1 MREEKSAHIT
11 KNSPQLSAP
20 ANRAAGSGLHRS
32 KTRIAP
38 WAVLFWLCVW
48 QLASMLI
55 NQRILLVSPVR
66 VILRLIELIPT
77 EDFLASLLHSLLH
90 ITGGFLAALLA
101 AGLLA
106 ALSARFRAA
115 SELLAPLM
123 LAIRTIPVVSFIIL
137 ALFFVSSKY
146 LAILISFLMGL
157 PIIYQ
162 NLLEGIRQ
170 LRESQE
176 SRQLMEMSRLFR
188 LRPYRRMR
196 YIILG
201 QLMPYLRAA
210 CSSAIGLCWKAG
222 AAAEVIGMPD
232 KSIGEKLQQA
242 KIYLN
247 TPDLLAWTLVLVLV
261 SLSFEKI
268 FLKLLSTAEKKTRVI
283 PGKITD
289 KNSAETGEVE
299 NNTVGMSTADADT
312 AEKERSKNRPVSI
325 RIRNLS
331 KSFGGKSV
339 LENFSADL
347 PAGSI
352 SALMAPSGSGKTTLL
367 NLIAGLMP
375 ADDGSI
381 VFDTEESGNAHPVS
395 FSAGKNDDC
404 RTVSFNTGKNEDCRT
419 VTFSAGKNG
428 NCRTVSFSAVF
439 QEDRLLNEM
448 TAESNVRLVNPS
460 LNLSDT
466 INAMAD
472 LGLRESAQ
480 QSVRELSG
488 GMKRRVAILRAV
500 LHDSDILLLDEPFQG
515 LDEETRKTVISFLR
529 KKAENR
535 TVLLIT
541 HNKEDAE
548 DCGAEQILHLPRE

>member
-289 KNSAETGEVE
+289 KNSK
-299 NNTVGMSTADADT
+299 D
-312 AEKERSKNRPVSI
+312 RSEGRPVGI

-404 RTVSFNTGKNEDCRT
+404 RTVSF
-419 VTFSAGKNG
+419 
-428 NCRTVSFSAVF
+428 SAVF

-460 LNLSDT
+460 LSLSDT
-466 INAMAD
+466 INAMAE
-472 LGLRESAQ
+472 LGLRESTH

-548 DCGAEQILHLPRE
+548 DCGAEQILHLSLGPTS

>member
-176 SRQLMEMSRLFR
+176 SRQLIEMSRLFR

-289 KNSAETGEVE
+289 KNSK
-299 NNTVGMSTADADT
+299 D
-312 AEKERSKNRPVSI
+312 RSEGRPVGI

-404 RTVSFNTGKNEDCRT
+404 RTVSF
-419 VTFSAGKNG
+419 
-428 NCRTVSFSAVF
+428 SAVF

-460 LNLSDT
+460 LSLSDT
-466 INAMAD
+466 INAMAE
-472 LGLRESAQ
+472 LGLRESTH

>member
-11 KNSPQLSAP
+11 KNSPQQSAP
-20 ANRAAGSGLHRS
+20 LNRAAGSGLHRS

-289 KNSAETGEVE
+289 KNSK
-299 NNTVGMSTADADT
+299 D
-312 AEKERSKNRPVSI
+312 RSEGRPVSI

-381 VFDTEESGNAHPVS
+381 VLDTEESGNAHPVS
-395 FSAGKNDDC
+395 FSAGKNNDC
-404 RTVSFNTGKNEDCRT
+404 RTVSFNTGKNEDFRT

-428 NCRTVSFSAVF
+428 DCRTVTFSAVF

-460 LNLSDT
+460 LSLSDT
-466 INAMAD
+466 INAMAE
-472 LGLRESAQ
+472 LGLRESTH

>member
-11 KNSPQLSAP
+11 KNSPQQSAP
-20 ANRAAGSGLHRS
+20 LNRAAGSGLHRS

-176 SRQLMEMSRLFR
+176 SRQLIEMSRLFR

-289 KNSAETGEVE
+289 KNSK
-299 NNTVGMSTADADT
+299 D
-312 AEKERSKNRPVSI
+312 RSEGRPVGI

-404 RTVSFNTGKNEDCRT
+404 RTVSF
-419 VTFSAGKNG
+419 
-428 NCRTVSFSAVF
+428 SAVF

-460 LNLSDT
+460 LSLSDT
-466 INAMAD
+466 IHAMAE

-548 DCGAEQILHLPRE
+548 DCGAGQILHLSLGPTS

>member
-176 SRQLMEMSRLFR
+176 SRQLIEMSRLFR

-289 KNSAETGEVE
+289 KNSK
-299 NNTVGMSTADADT
+299 D
-312 AEKERSKNRPVSI
+312 RSEGRPVGI

-428 NCRTVSFSAVF
+428 DCRTVTFSAVF

-460 LNLSDT
+460 LSLSDT
-466 INAMAD
+466 INAMAE
-472 LGLRESAQ
+472 LGLRESTH

>member
-289 KNSAETGEVE
+289 KNSK
-299 NNTVGMSTADADT
+299 D
-312 AEKERSKNRPVSI
+312 RSEGRPVSI

-395 FSAGKNDDC
+395 FNAGKNDD
-404 RTVSFNTGKNEDCRT
+404 
-419 VTFSAGKNG
+419 
-428 NCRTVSFSAVF
+428 CRTVSFSAVF

-460 LNLSDT
+460 LSLSDT
-466 INAMAD
+466 INAMAE
-472 LGLRESAQ
+472 LGLRESTH

-548 DCGAEQILHLPRE
+548 DCGAEQILHLPG

>member
-289 KNSAETGEVE
+289 KNSK
-299 NNTVGMSTADADT
+299 D
-312 AEKERSKNRPVSI
+312 RSEGRPVGI

-404 RTVSFNTGKNEDCRT
+404 RTVSF
-419 VTFSAGKNG
+419 
-428 NCRTVSFSAVF
+428 SAVF

-460 LNLSDT
+460 LSLSDT
-466 INAMAD
+466 IHAMAD

-548 DCGAEQILHLPRE
+548 DCGAEQILHLSLGPTS

>member
-419 VTFSAGKNG
+419 VT
-428 NCRTVSFSAVF
+428 CSAVF

-460 LNLSDT
+460 LSLSDT
-466 INAMAD
+466 INAMAE
-472 LGLRESAQ
+472 LGLRESTY

-548 DCGAEQILHLPRE
+548 DCGAGQILHLSLGPTS

>member
-20 ANRAAGSGLHRS
+20 LNRAAGSGLHRS

-289 KNSAETGEVE
+289 KNSK
-299 NNTVGMSTADADT
+299 D
-312 AEKERSKNRPVSI
+312 RSEGRPVGI

-404 RTVSFNTGKNEDCRT
+404 RTVSF
-419 VTFSAGKNG
+419 
-428 NCRTVSFSAVF
+428 SAVF

-460 LNLSDT
+460 LSLSDT
-466 INAMAD
+466 INAMAE

-488 GMKRRVAILRAV
+488 GMKRRVAILRAI

-548 DCGAEQILHLPRE
+548 DCGAEQILHLSSGPAS

>member
-11 KNSPQLSAP
+11 KNSPQQSAP
-20 ANRAAGSGLHRS
+20 LNRAAGSGLHRS

-268 FLKLLSTAEKKTRVI
+268 FLKLLSIAEKKTRVI

-289 KNSAETGEVE
+289 KNSK
-299 NNTVGMSTADADT
+299 D
-312 AEKERSKNRPVSI
+312 RSEGRPVGI

-404 RTVSFNTGKNEDCRT
+404 RTVSF
-419 VTFSAGKNG
+419 
-428 NCRTVSFSAVF
+428 SAVF

-460 LNLSDT
+460 LSLSDT
-466 INAMAD
+466 INAMAE
-472 LGLRESAQ
+472 LGLRESTH

>member
-11 KNSPQLSAP
+11 KSSPQLSAP

-289 KNSAETGEVE
+289 KNSK
-299 NNTVGMSTADADT
+299 D
-312 AEKERSKNRPVSI
+312 RSEGRPVGI

-404 RTVSFNTGKNEDCRT
+404 RTVSF
-419 VTFSAGKNG
+419 
-428 NCRTVSFSAVF
+428 SAVF

-448 TAESNVRLVNPS
+448 TAESNIRLVNPS
-460 LNLSDT
+460 LSLSDT
-466 INAMAD
+466 IHAMAD

-548 DCGAEQILHLPRE
+548 DCGAEQILHLPG

>member
-289 KNSAETGEVE
+289 KNSK
-299 NNTVGMSTADADT
+299 D
-312 AEKERSKNRPVSI
+312 RSEGRPVGI

-404 RTVSFNTGKNEDCRT
+404 RTVSF
-419 VTFSAGKNG
+419 
-428 NCRTVSFSAVF
+428 SAVF

-460 LNLSDT
+460 LSLSDT
-466 INAMAD
+466 INAMAE
-472 LGLRESAQ
+472 LGLRESTY

>member
-176 SRQLMEMSRLFR
+176 SRQLIEMSRLFR

-289 KNSAETGEVE
+289 KNSK
-299 NNTVGMSTADADT
+299 D
-312 AEKERSKNRPVSI
+312 RSEGRPVGI

-347 PAGSI
+347 TAGSI

-404 RTVSFNTGKNEDCRT
+404 RTVSF
-419 VTFSAGKNG
+419 
-428 NCRTVSFSAVF
+428 SAVF

-460 LNLSDT
+460 LSLSDT
-466 INAMAD
+466 INAMAE
-472 LGLRESAQ
+472 LGLRESTH

-548 DCGAEQILHLPRE
+548 DCGAEQILHLPG

>member
-1 MREEKSAHIT
+1 
-11 KNSPQLSAP
+11 
-20 ANRAAGSGLHRS
+20 
-32 KTRIAP
+32 
-38 WAVLFWLCVW
+38 
-48 QLASMLI
+48 MLI

-289 KNSAETGEVE
+289 KNSK
-299 NNTVGMSTADADT
+299 D
-312 AEKERSKNRPVSI
+312 RSEARPVGI

-404 RTVSFNTGKNEDCRT
+404 RTVSF
-419 VTFSAGKNG
+419 
-428 NCRTVSFSAVF
+428 SAVF

-460 LNLSDT
+460 LSLSDT
-466 INAMAD
+466 INAMAE
-472 LGLRESAQ
+472 LGLRESTH

-548 DCGAEQILHLPRE
+548 DCGAEQILHLSLGPTS

>member
-11 KNSPQLSAP
+11 KNSPQQSAP
-20 ANRAAGSGLHRS
+20 LNRAAGSGLHRS

-289 KNSAETGEVE
+289 KNSK
-299 NNTVGMSTADADT
+299 D
-312 AEKERSKNRPVSI
+312 RSEGRPVGI

-428 NCRTVSFSAVF
+428 DCRTVTFSAVF

-460 LNLSDT
+460 LSLSDT
-466 INAMAD
+466 INAMAE
-472 LGLRESAQ
+472 LGLRESTH

-548 DCGAEQILHLPRE
+548 DCGAEQILHLSLGPTS

>member
-289 KNSAETGEVE
+289 KNSK
-299 NNTVGMSTADADT
+299 D
-312 AEKERSKNRPVSI
+312 RSEGRPVGI

-331 KSFGGKSV
+331 RSFGGKSV

-404 RTVSFNTGKNEDCRT
+404 RTVSF
-419 VTFSAGKNG
+419 
-428 NCRTVSFSAVF
+428 SAVF

-448 TAESNVRLVNPS
+448 TAESNIRLVNPS
-460 LNLSDT
+460 LSLSDT
-466 INAMAD
+466 INAMAE
-472 LGLRESAQ
+472 LGLRESTH

-548 DCGAEQILHLPRE
+548 DCGAEQILHLSFSPTS

>member
-289 KNSAETGEVE
+289 KNSKDRSEGRPVGIRAEEPAARDLRRGGRKLPLRLRRRNGTGCIRRR
-299 NNTVGMSTADADT
+299 GS
-312 AEKERSKNRPVSI
+312 NRPPGSCSG
-325 RIRNLS
+325 RWMSCRRS
-331 KSFGGKSV
+331 RCHPAT
-339 LENFSADL
+339 SAA
-347 PAGSI
+347 AG
-352 SALMAPSGSGKTTLL
+352 
-367 NLIAGLMP
+367 
-375 ADDGSI
+375 
-381 VFDTEESGNAHPVS
+381 
-395 FSAGKNDDC
+395 
-404 RTVSFNTGKNEDCRT
+404 
-419 VTFSAGKNG
+419 
-428 NCRTVSFSAVF
+428 
-439 QEDRLLNEM
+439 
-448 TAESNVRLVNPS
+448 
-460 LNLSDT
+460 
-466 INAMAD
+466 
-472 LGLRESAQ
+472 
-480 QSVRELSG
+480 
-488 GMKRRVAILRAV
+488 
-500 LHDSDILLLDEPFQG
+500 
-515 LDEETRKTVISFLR
+515 
-529 KKAENR
+529 
-535 TVLLIT
+535 
-541 HNKEDAE
+541 
-548 DCGAEQILHLPRE
+548 

>member
-11 KNSPQLSAP
+11 KNSPQQSAP
-20 ANRAAGSGLHRS
+20 LNRAAGSGLHRS

-289 KNSAETGEVE
+289 KNSK
-299 NNTVGMSTADADT
+299 D
-312 AEKERSKNRPVSI
+312 RSEGRPVGI

-404 RTVSFNTGKNEDCRT
+404 RTVSF
-419 VTFSAGKNG
+419 
-428 NCRTVSFSAVF
+428 SAVF

-460 LNLSDT
+460 LSLSDT
-466 INAMAD
+466 INAMAE
-472 LGLRESAQ
+472 LGLRESTY

>member
-1 MREEKSAHIT
+1 MREEKSVHIT
-11 KNSPQLSAP
+11 KSSPQLSAP

-289 KNSAETGEVE
+289 KNSK
-299 NNTVGMSTADADT
+299 D
-312 AEKERSKNRPVSI
+312 RSEGRPVGI

-404 RTVSFNTGKNEDCRT
+404 RTVSF
-419 VTFSAGKNG
+419 
-428 NCRTVSFSAVF
+428 SAVF

-460 LNLSDT
+460 LSLSDT
-466 INAMAD
+466 INAMAE
-472 LGLRESAQ
+472 LGLRESTH

-548 DCGAEQILHLPRE
+548 DCGAEQILHLSLGPTS

>member
-11 KNSPQLSAP
+11 KNSPQLSGP
-20 ANRAAGSGLHRS
+20 PNRAAGSGLHRS

-115 SELLAPLM
+115 SELLVPLM

-289 KNSAETGEVE
+289 KNSK
-299 NNTVGMSTADADT
+299 D
-312 AEKERSKNRPVSI
+312 RSEGRPVGI

-404 RTVSFNTGKNEDCRT
+404 RTVSF
-419 VTFSAGKNG
+419 
-428 NCRTVSFSAVF
+428 SAVF

-460 LNLSDT
+460 LSLSDT
-466 INAMAD
+466 INAMAE
-472 LGLRESAQ
+472 LGLRESTH

-515 LDEETRKTVISFLR
+515 LDEETRKTVVSFLR

>member
-196 YIILG
+196 FIILG

-289 KNSAETGEVE
+289 KNSK
-299 NNTVGMSTADADT
+299 D
-312 AEKERSKNRPVSI
+312 RSEGRPVGI

-404 RTVSFNTGKNEDCRT
+404 RTVSF
-419 VTFSAGKNG
+419 
-428 NCRTVSFSAVF
+428 SAVF

-460 LNLSDT
+460 LSLSDT
-466 INAMAD
+466 INAMAE
-472 LGLRESAQ
+472 LGLRESTY

-548 DCGAEQILHLPRE
+548 DCGAEQILHLSLGPTS

>member
-11 KNSPQLSAP
+11 KNSPQLSGP
-20 ANRAAGSGLHRS
+20 PNRAAGSGLHRS

-289 KNSAETGEVE
+289 KNSK
-299 NNTVGMSTADADT
+299 D
-312 AEKERSKNRPVSI
+312 RSEGRPVGI

-404 RTVSFNTGKNEDCRT
+404 RTVSFNTSKNEDCRT

-428 NCRTVSFSAVF
+428 DCRTVTFSAVF

-460 LNLSDT
+460 LSLSDT
-466 INAMAD
+466 INAMAE
-472 LGLRESAQ
+472 LGLRESTH

-500 LHDSDILLLDEPFQG
+500 LHDSDVLLLDEPFQG

-548 DCGAEQILHLPRE
+548 DCGAEQILHLSLGPTS

>member
-1 MREEKSAHIT
+1 
-11 KNSPQLSAP
+11 
-20 ANRAAGSGLHRS
+20 
-32 KTRIAP
+32 
-38 WAVLFWLCVW
+38 
-48 QLASMLI
+48 MLI

-90 ITGGFLAALLA
+90 ITSGFLAALLA

-222 AAAEVIGMPD
+222 TAAEVIGMPH

-289 KNSAETGEVE
+289 KNSK
-299 NNTVGMSTADADT
+299 D
-312 AEKERSKNRPVSI
+312 RSEGRPVGI

-404 RTVSFNTGKNEDCRT
+404 RTVSF
-419 VTFSAGKNG
+419 
-428 NCRTVSFSAVF
+428 SAVF

-460 LNLSDT
+460 LSLSDT
-466 INAMAD
+466 IHAMAD

-500 LHDSDILLLDEPFQG
+500 LHDSDVLLLDEPFQG

-548 DCGAEQILHLPRE
+548 DCGAEQILHLSLGPTS